1 MIRQYSEFIETIRKY
16 QAGGD
21 TGSYYHAIIE
31 CMNNGILTEYLHRKG
46 SEVVNFLQAEY
57 DYEMDMAVQREEAK
71 EEGKEE
77 TLCDVLFK
85 VLEMKGTI
93 PADMKE
99 NIKQE
104 HDPEIL
110 KRWILLAVQKSTVRE
125 FEESVLQEK

>member
-1 MIRQYSEFIETIRKY
+1 
-16 QAGGD
+16 
-21 TGSYYHAIIE
+21 
-31 CMNNGILTEYLHRKG
+31 MND
-46 SEVVNFLQAEY
+46 EY

-110 KRWILLAVQKSTVRE
+110 KRWILLAVRADTMKS
-125 FEESVLQEK
+125 FEKAIMQDK